1 MNDAAIII
9 VDDDPALLRALPE
22 ALRLRMNGLEIETC
36 DSAKKA
42 LQMIATRDYDAIV
55 SDIKM
60 PGMDGLALLN
70 EVHKLRPAT
79 PTLLITGHGERD
91 LAVQALRGGAY
102 DFIQKPIE
110 RDYFV
115 ASLKRAIERRRL
127 DREVER
133 QRRVIERHA
142 RVLDHVA
149 DGVFLV
155 DHEGFV
161 RLWNPAAS
169 SITGIPAEA
178 ALGRRPEELFA
189 GWSQIAPVIPVTHVP
204 GLADEGPRTF
214 PIEVGT
220 RELWL
225 SLTGVA
231 FSDGTVYAFRDLS
244 SERAIDELKDDF
256 VATVSHELRT
266 PLAAVYGAAETLRR
280 EDLPPSAEDRGRLL
294 AIIAE
299 ESDRLAHVVNDILLA
314 SHLDSG
320 RLRLGTGSVN
330 LVDLAQGVID
340 VIEARGNENVSIRL
354 LAEPGLSDVAGD
366 GERLRQVLLN
376 LVENAIKFSPGAA
389 EIEIHVEAVRDDL
402 LRIAVRDNGLGIT
415 QADQRRIF
423 EKFYRAD
430 PNLTNGVGGTGLGL
444 YICRELVRRMSG
456 RIWVE
461 SEHGAG
467 STFIVELPCA
477 PVRPAKPALDA
488 SLARATRS

>member
-1 MNDAAIII
+1 VSDAAILI

-22 ALRLRMNGLEIETC
+22 ALRLRMDGIEIETC
-36 DSAKKA
+36 DSAIEA
-42 LQMIATRDYDAIV
+42 LKLIATRDYDAIV

-60 PGMDGLALLN
+60 PGMDGLALLH
-70 EVHKLRPAT
+70 EVSRLRPTT

-115 ASLKRAIERRRL
+115 ASLNRAIERRRL

-133 QRRVIERHA
+133 QRQVIERHA

-155 DHEGFV
+155 DHDGFV

-169 SITGIPAEA
+169 SITGLAAESVI
-178 ALGRRPEELFA
+178 GKRPDEIFT
-189 GWSQIAPVIPVTHVP
+189 GWSQIAPVIPVTRVP
-204 GLADEGPRTF
+204 GPADEGPRTVPF
-214 PIEVGT
+214 EVGQ

-280 EDLPPSAEDRGRLL
+280 QDLPPSTDDRERLL
-294 AIIAE
+294 TIIAE
-299 ESDRLAHVVNDILLA
+299 ESDRLARVVNQILLA

-320 RLRLGTGSVN
+320 RLRLDAGCMNPTD
-330 LVDLAQGVID
+330 LVQGVID
-340 VIEARGNENVSIRL
+340 VIEARGDENVVITLR
-354 LAEPGLSDVAGD
+354 AEPGLPDVAGD
-366 GERLRQVLLN
+366 GERLRQVLIN
-376 LVENAIKFSPGAA
+376 LVENAIKFSPGGA
-389 EIEIHVEAVRDDL
+389 EVEIQVEAVRDDL
-402 LRIAVRDNGLGIT
+402 LRFAVRDSGLGIAA
-415 QADQRRIF
+415 ADQRRIF

-467 STFIVELPCA
+467 STFVVELPCA
-477 PVRPAKPALDA
+477 PVKPPKPALDA
-488 SLARATRS
+488 SMA